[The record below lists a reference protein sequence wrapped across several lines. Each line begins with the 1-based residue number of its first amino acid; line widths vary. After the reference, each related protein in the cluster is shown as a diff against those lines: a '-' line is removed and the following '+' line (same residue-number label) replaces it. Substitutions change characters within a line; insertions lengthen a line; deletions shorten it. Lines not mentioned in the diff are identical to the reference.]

1 MTALIVANLALVILI
16 VVLAI
21 EFRSRSRAKPKQ
33 KIVRAQRERRQPQL
47 EDLVHRVLGEVKQTF
62 GEIFASHEVWRVER
76 ETRVNLRATPL
87 WKRLSLMTRNQ
98 ILRHVWSA
106 VAAVADAV
114 IVIVDNPPQ
123 RWSREDER
131 GCTLTPLSE
140 AFGGSA
146 TAPQFIKGD

>member
-1 MTALIVANLALVILI
+1 MTALIVANLALVMLI

-21 EFRSRSRAKPKQ
+21 EFRSRSRAKPK
-33 KIVRAQRERRQPQL
+33 KKLVRTPRERRQPQL
-47 EDLVHRVLGEVKQTF
+47 EDLVHRVLGDVKQTF

-76 ETRVNLRATPL
+76 ETRVSLRATPL

-123 RWSREDER
+123 RWTLAEER
-131 GCTLTPLSE
+131 GCTLPPLAV
-140 AFGGSA
+140 AFGAPA